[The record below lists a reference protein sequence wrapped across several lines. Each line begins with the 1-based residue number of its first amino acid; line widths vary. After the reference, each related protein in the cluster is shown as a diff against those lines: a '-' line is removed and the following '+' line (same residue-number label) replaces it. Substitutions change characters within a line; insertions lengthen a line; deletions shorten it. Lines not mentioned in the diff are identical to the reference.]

1 MSKTDA
7 PAAQRRAGEIVART
21 LGMLR
26 NAAVPGVSGIEL
38 DRQAEALIRSHGGVP
53 AFKGYRGFPA
63 SVCLSVNAQVVH
75 GIPTDQ
81 PLADGDLASFDVGAQ
96 VDGYYAD
103 AALTVGVGNIPADA
117 ARLLAVTE
125 EALGIA
131 LGEARD
137 GRTTGDLGAAVD
149 AYVKEQGFAVVR
161 DCVGHGIG
169 TKLHEE
175 PSIPNF
181 GKKGKG
187 SRFSTGMVVAI
198 EPMVVA
204 GNPRLEI
211 AADHWTLSTADG
223 SLAAHAEE
231 TVVITDGAPIRLTP
245 ATLRLSGE
253 NPGARLRKATPGES
267 R

>member
-1 MSKTDA
+1 
-7 PAAQRRAGEIVART
+7 
-21 LGMLR
+21 
-26 NAAVPGVSGIEL
+26 
-38 DRQAEALIRSHGGVP
+38 
-53 AFKGYRGFPA
+53 
-63 SVCLSVNAQVVH
+63 
-75 GIPTDQ
+75 
-81 PLADGDLASFDVGAQ
+81 
-96 VDGYYAD
+96 
-103 AALTVGVGNIPADA
+103 
-117 ARLLAVTE
+117 
-125 EALGIA
+125 
-131 LGEARD
+131 
-137 GRTTGDLGAAVD
+137 D

>member
-137 GRTTGDLGAAVD
+137 GRTTGDLG
-149 AYVKEQGFAVVR
+149 
-161 DCVGHGIG
+161 
-169 TKLHEE
+169 
-175 PSIPNF
+175 
-181 GKKGKG
+181 
-187 SRFSTGMVVAI
+187 
-198 EPMVVA
+198 
-204 GNPRLEI
+204 
-211 AADHWTLSTADG
+211 
-223 SLAAHAEE
+223 
-231 TVVITDGAPIRLTP
+231 
-245 ATLRLSGE
+245 
-253 NPGARLRKATPGES
+253 
-267 R
+267 